1 LRVVDLRWNI
11 DSDTKDICLNCTNKQ
26 ISDLNKTPIKM
37 QLKKIKC
44 FIPNWFIV
52 FIIIYGA
59 NQFFMKPADNSFL
72 NFYLNDMLA
81 VPIVLNLVLISFK
94 MLYSS
99 TNIYLGID
107 KIIFTVI
114 YISILFEITLPY
126 FFKRFV
132 GDWLDVLM
140 YIIGGFIY
148 FIFQKIELKQSISVF
163 KDSLKECKK

>member
-1 LRVVDLRWNI
+1 
-11 DSDTKDICLNCTNKQ
+11 
-26 ISDLNKTPIKM
+26 M
-37 QLKKIKC
+37 QWKIKC
-44 FIPNWFIV
+44 YIPNWFIV

-59 NQFFMKPADNSFL
+59 NQFFMKPANNSFL

-107 KIIFTVI
+107 KIIFTVV
-114 YISILFEITLPY
+114 YISILFELILPH
-126 FFKRFV
+126 FFTKYSS
-132 GDWLDVLM
+132 DWIDVVM

-148 FIFQKIELKQSISVF
+148 FIFQKIELK
-163 KDSLKECKK
+163 

>member
-1 LRVVDLRWNI
+1 MARGSFSRIINI
-11 DSDTKDICLNCTNKQ
+11 YI
-26 ISDLNKTPIKM
+26 PI
-37 QLKKIKC
+37 
-44 FIPNWFIV
+44 WFIV

-59 NQFFMKPADNSFL
+59 NQFFMKPANNSFL

-107 KIIFTVI
+107 KIIFTVV
-114 YISILFEITLPY
+114 YISILFELILPH
-126 FFKRFV
+126 FFTRYSS
-132 GDWLDVLM
+132 DWIDVVM

-148 FIFQKIELKQSISVF
+148 FIFQKIELK
-163 KDSLKECKK
+163 